1 MTIDASG
8 VSIPFPDDSELSDA
22 NRELLA
28 SLPPANIFRMIA
40 NAPASLEPFALLA
53 RSILAEAELP
63 ARDREIAVLR
73 VAAVTHA
80 NYEWVQHARIARM
93 VGVTDD
99 EIDAI
104 AAGGDRLPESDRLL
118 CRAADEI
125 SREVR
130 LGDATLQQLLERY
143 GVRQTT
149 ELILCVSYFNMVS
162 RFLESARVALEDFDP
177 VERWAEANR

>member
-1 MTIDASG
+1 
-8 VSIPFPDDSELSDA
+8 
-22 NRELLA
+22 
-28 SLPPANIFRMIA
+28 
-40 NAPASLEPFALLA
+40 
-53 RSILAEAELP
+53 
-63 ARDREIAVLR
+63 
-73 VAAVTHA
+73 
-80 NYEWVQHARIARM
+80 M